1 MSTAFDPQAAQEIF
15 DDFLF
20 KMDDQIEGLQR
31 EASRH
36 GVVLNLTDASVGR
49 LEKLFDLLAP
59 PQVSADVK
67 SNYVVTFGRYLGEVM
82 RLNHRGHWHLP
93 LDDPKNVYFNQPV
106 ITGHRSAGVVFAP
119 ISVMRAYA
127 VRRKVGTV
135 STAFRN
141 HADPNPNPLNL
152 SDLAE
157 E

>member
-1 MSTAFDPQAAQEIF
+1 M
-15 DDFLF
+15 
-20 KMDDQIEGLQR
+20 
-31 EASRH
+31 
-36 GVVLNLTDASVGR
+36 
-49 LEKLFDLLAP
+49 
-59 PQVSADVK
+59 
-67 SNYVVTFGRYLGEVM
+67 TFGRYLGEVM
-82 RLNHRGHWHLP
+82 RLNHHGRWHLP

-106 ITGHRSAGVVFAP
+106 IVGHRSAGVVFAP